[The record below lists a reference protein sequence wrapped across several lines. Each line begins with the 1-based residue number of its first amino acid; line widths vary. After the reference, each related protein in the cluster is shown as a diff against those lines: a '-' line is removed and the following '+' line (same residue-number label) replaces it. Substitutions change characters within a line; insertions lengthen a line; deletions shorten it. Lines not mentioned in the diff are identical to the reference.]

1 MPFGESSP
9 VEERIALFREYE
21 TGAFSVTELCAR
33 HGISRETFY
42 VWKRRRASGE
52 PHWFEERSHAVATCP
67 HATAGRLADR
77 IIATRRRFPHFG
89 PKKIKAWL
97 ERERPEVDWPA
108 ASTIGDILNR
118 EGLVEARRRRR
129 RAIAQG
135 EVVAPASAPNEE
147 WAIDFKGWF
156 RTRDGTR
163 CDPLT
168 ITDTASRFLVEV
180 RIVDPTGAGVRGALE
195 RVFQDIGLPNA
206 IRSDNGAPFGSTG
219 AGGLSALSVWWL
231 KLGIEPRYI
240 PPASPQ
246 DNGRHERMHR
256 TLKAETS
263 KPPAETVAEQQ
274 RRFDAFRR
282 HFNEQR
288 PHEALDQTPPVK
300 LWQSPARALPGRL
313 SDPWY
318 DADHEVRH
326 VRPTGEIK
334 WRGEHVFIGEALA
347 GERVGLAEHDTGG
360 HIVRFYG
367 RELGLI
373 DRERRFLRF
382 APPRARLR
390 VAQETA
396 LTAQQ

>member
-1 MPFGESSP
+1 MPFRESSP
-9 VEERIALFREYE
+9 VEERIGLFREYE

-118 EGLVEARRRRR
+118 EGLVEARRHRR

-135 EVVAPASAPNEE
+135 EVVAPARAPNEE

-195 RVFQDIGLPNA
+195 RVFQDIGLPDA

-263 KPPAETVAEQQ
+263 KPPAQTAAEQQ
-274 RRFDAFRR
+274 HRFDAFRR

-288 PHEALDQTPPVK
+288 PHEALDQMPPVK

-313 SDPWY
+313 ADPWY
-318 DADHEVRH
+318 DADHEVRQ

-334 WRGEHVFIGEALA
+334 WRGEHVFIGEAFA

-367 RELGLI
+367 RDLGLI

>member
-1 MPFGESSP
+1 M
-9 VEERIALFREYE
+9 EERIALFREYE

-42 VWKRRRASGE
+42 VWKHRRESGE
-52 PHWFEERSHAVATCP
+52 PHWFEERSHAARSCP
-67 HATAGRLADR
+67 HATEGQLVNR
-77 IIATRRRFPHFG
+77 IIATRHRFPHFG

-97 ERERPEVDWPA
+97 EHKHGELDWPA
-108 ASTIGDILNR
+108 ASTIGDILKR

-135 EVVAPASAPNEE
+135 EVVPPASAPNEE

-168 ITDTASRFLVEV
+168 ITDAASRYLIEV
-180 RIVDPTGAGVRGALE
+180 RIVDPTWAGVRTAME
-195 RVFQDIGLPNA
+195 RVFADVGLPDA
-206 IRSDNGAPFGSTG
+206 IRSDNGTPFGSTG

-263 KPPAETVAEQQ
+263 KPPADTPTEQQ
-274 RRFDAFRR
+274 RRFDVFRR
-282 HFNEQR
+282 HFNQQR
-288 PHEALDQTPPVK
+288 PHEALGQMPPIR
-300 LWQSPARALPGRL
+300 LWQAPSRAMPGHL
-313 SDPWY
+313 DDPWY
-318 DADHEVRH
+318 DADHEVRR

-334 WRGEHVFIGEALA
+334 WRGQLVFVGEALV
-347 GERVGLAEHDTGG
+347 GELVGLAEHDSGG
-360 HIVRFYG
+360 YIVRFCD
-367 RELGLI
+367 RTLGLI
-373 DRERRFLRF
+373 DRNRRFLRF

-396 LTAQQ
+396 QTAEQ